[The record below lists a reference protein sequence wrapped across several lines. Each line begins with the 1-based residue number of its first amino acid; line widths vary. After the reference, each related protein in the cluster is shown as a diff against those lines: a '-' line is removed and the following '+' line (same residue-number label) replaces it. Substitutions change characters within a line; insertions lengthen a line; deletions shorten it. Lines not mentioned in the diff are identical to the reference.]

1 MCKSEIAKFYSS
13 LTVLRSGRQL
23 SPEEVQRARDHCRGG
38 HLVADLPGLYQWML
52 EQNPELPFF
61 DHNIADGAY
70 PAALAAFV
78 TSSGWEQWKLHA
90 VYAMH
95 GEIYLA
101 RLKSAKSEMDQ
112 KTYRDHFAGASMHRA
127 NGCTHMVRCAAEL
140 GLEQVEIPCWDGPRT
155 LADIAALAVADMRTA
170 CTLRSEKYGQPG
182 CSEGTVK
189 AYQAAL
195 RNLADALEVLKR
207 VSRTASGNTDR
218 MVVRL
223 REHATNLSLIDQRKL
238 AACSIGGLSAQE
250 QVSVA
255 RDVRL
260 GDSAIHAIPA
270 RPVQEAAPDSFCMQ
284 CQTELATHHGHSCRC
299 LCLCTGCVEA
309 SGARVMECPNCEEFT
324 EFVRA

>member
-1 MCKSEIAKFYSS
+1 MCKSEIAKLYGS
-13 LTVLRSGRQL
+13 LSVLRSGQQL
-23 SPEEVQRARDHCRGG
+23 SADRVQLARDHCRGG
-38 HLVADLPGLYQWML
+38 YLVADLPGLYQWML
-52 EQNPELPFF
+52 DQNPELPFF

-70 PAALAAFV
+70 PAGLAAFV
-78 TSSGWEQWKLHA
+78 TSSGWEPWKLHA

-127 NGCTHMVRCAAEL
+127 NGCIHMARCAAEE
-140 GLEQVEIPCWDGPRT
+140 GLEQAEIPCWHAPRT
-155 LADIAALAVADMRTA
+155 LMDIAALAVADMRTA

-207 VSRTASGNTDR
+207 VSRHASGNTER
-218 MVVRL
+218 MVARL
-223 REHATNLSLIDQRKL
+223 RQHATNLSLTDHRIL
-238 AACSIGGLSAQE
+238 AACSAGGLSAQE
-250 QVSVA
+250 QVTVA

-270 RPVQEAAPDSFCMQ
+270 RQVHEATPNAFCMQ
-284 CQTELATHHGHSCRC
+284 CQTEVATHHGHSCRC
-299 LCLCTGCVEA
+299 LCMCAGCVEA
-309 SGARVMECPNCEEFT
+309 AGARVMECPNCEEFT